1 MPGLKGTINMPRSRP
16 KKPVPDYFDAVL
28 AGTNERIPGLIADE
42 NTRRFYRALLAGGS
56 VAARAVVNQCQGV
69 QDVWAGGD
77 EKKAL
82 ALTRLFT
89 MMMLSQ
95 CYRWLSGKEP
105 VSEEQSK
112 AREAAASN
120 IGHLFGDG
128 TQSAVKEFFNIDI
141 QFKYDLENKSHL
153 VHLGSLLLAK
163 ASDAC
168 GHRSIDWSQVSFPV
182 KSLNT
187 LTSSGAIIDSA
198 PIRSPDDIRALWAGH
213 AAGVKAMNNCYQEP
227 G

>member
-1 MPGLKGTINMPRSRP
+1 MPRSRP
-16 KKPVPDYFDAVL
+16 KKPAPDYFDTVL
-28 AGTNERIPGLIADE
+28 AGSSERIPGLIADE
-42 NTRRFYRALLAGGS
+42 GTRRLYRALLAGGS
-56 VAARAVVNQCQGV
+56 VTARAVVNQCQGIRG
-69 QDVWAGGD
+69 VWAGGD

-105 VSEEQSK
+105 VSEEQTG
-112 AREAAASN
+112 ARETAASN

-128 TQSAVKEFFNIDI
+128 TRAAVKELFDIDI

-153 VHLGSLLLAK
+153 VHMGSLILAK

-168 GHRSIDWSQVSFPV
+168 GHRSIDWSKVSFPV
-182 KSLNT
+182 KSLKP
-187 LTSSGAIIDSA
+187 LTSSMAIVDSA

-213 AAGVKAMNNCYQEP
+213 AAGVKAMNDYYQES

>member
-1 MPGLKGTINMPRSRP
+1 MPRSRP
-16 KKPVPDYFDAVL
+16 KKPAPDYFDTVL
-28 AGTNERIPGLIADE
+28 AGASERIPGLIADE
-42 NTRRFYRALLAGGS
+42 DNRRFYRALLAGGS
-56 VAARAVVNQCQGV
+56 VAARAVAEQCLGIK
-69 QDVWAGGD
+69 DVWVGGD

-105 VSEEQSK
+105 VSEEQNK
-112 AREAAASN
+112 TREAAASN
-120 IGHLFGDG
+120 IGRLFGDG
-128 TQSAVKEFFNIDI
+128 TRAAAKEFFDIDI

-153 VHLGSLLLAK
+153 VHMGSLILAK

-168 GHRSIDWSQVSFPV
+168 GHRSIDWSKVSFPV
-182 KSLNT
+182 KSLKP
-187 LTSSGAIIDSA
+187 LTSSRAIVDSA

-213 AAGVKAMNNCYQEP
+213 AAGVKAMNNCYQES

>member
-1 MPGLKGTINMPRSRP
+1 MPRSRP
-16 KKPVPDYFDAVL
+16 NKPAPDYFDTVL
-28 AGTNERIPGLIADE
+28 AGSSERIPGLIADE
-42 NTRRFYRALLAGGS
+42 GTRRLYRALLAGGS
-56 VAARAVVNQCQGV
+56 VTARAVVNQCQGIRG
-69 QDVWAGGD
+69 VWAGGD

-105 VSEEQSK
+105 VSEEQTG
-112 AREAAASN
+112 ARETAASN

-128 TQSAVKEFFNIDI
+128 TRAAVKELFDIDI

-153 VHLGSLLLAK
+153 VHMGSLILAK

-168 GHRSIDWSQVSFPV
+168 GHRSIDWSKVSFPV
-182 KSLNT
+182 KSLKP
-187 LTSSGAIIDSA
+187 LTSSMAIVDSA

-213 AAGVKAMNNCYQEP
+213 AAGVKAMNDYYQEP
-227 G
+227 D

>member
-1 MPGLKGTINMPRSRP
+1 MPRSRP
-16 KKPVPDYFDAVL
+16 KKPAPDYFDTVL
-28 AGTNERIPGLIADE
+28 AGTSERIPKLIADKS
-42 NTRRFYRALLAGGS
+42 TRRLYRALLAGGS
-56 VAARAVVNQCQGV
+56 VAARAVVNQCLGIKGI
-69 QDVWAGGD
+69 WAGGD

-95 CYRWLSGKEP
+95 CYRWLDGKKP
-105 VSEEQSK
+105 VSKEQRK
-112 AREAAASN
+112 TRETAASN

-128 TQSAVKEFFNIDI
+128 ARAAAKEFFNIDI

-153 VHLGSLLLAK
+153 VHMGSLLLAK

-168 GHRSIDWSQVSFPV
+168 GHRSIDWSKVSFPV
-182 KSLNT
+182 KSLKP
-187 LTSSGAIIDSA
+187 LTGSGAIIDSA

-213 AAGVKAMNNCYQEP
+213 AAGVKAMNNCYQES

>member
-1 MPGLKGTINMPRSRP
+1 MPRSRP
-16 KKPVPDYFDAVL
+16 KKPAPDYFDTVL
-28 AGTNERIPGLIADE
+28 AGTSERIPGLIADE
-42 NTRRFYRALLAGGS
+42 GTRRLYRALLAGGS
-56 VAARAVVNQCQGV
+56 VTARAVVNQCQGIRG
-69 QDVWAGGD
+69 VWAGGD

-105 VSEEQSK
+105 VSEEQTG
-112 AREAAASN
+112 ARETAASN

-128 TQSAVKEFFNIDI
+128 TRAAVKELFDIDI

-153 VHLGSLLLAK
+153 VHMGSLILAK

-168 GHRSIDWSQVSFPV
+168 GHRSIDWSKVSFPV
-182 KSLNT
+182 KSLKP
-187 LTSSGAIIDSA
+187 LTSSMAIVDSA

-213 AAGVKAMNNCYQEP
+213 AAGVKAMNDYYQES